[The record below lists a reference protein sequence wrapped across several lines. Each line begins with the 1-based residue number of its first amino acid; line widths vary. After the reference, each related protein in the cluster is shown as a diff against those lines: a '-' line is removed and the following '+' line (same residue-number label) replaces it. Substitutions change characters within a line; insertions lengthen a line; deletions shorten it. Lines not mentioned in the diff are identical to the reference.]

1 LEREATVDQ
10 KYCDWR
16 QFQRNLH
23 PTIGVEIEL
32 AVLHPQ
38 SLDLAPHS
46 LGALAALPVSVSS
59 SGRSGSE
66 LQSNSIELR
75 TGICADVSAVR
86 RDLGASL
93 AALHATQGT
102 AAARYCGLGMH
113 PYARWQHQQITPLAR
128 PQAIA
133 RELQCIAK
141 RAAVFGLHVHVG
153 VRSGERAVAI
163 MNALIPALPVL
174 LALSANSP
182 FCEGEDSGLASMRRQ
197 VLASM
202 PRSGLPQSVIGWS
215 QWVAMMEQL
224 HASGHVSGF
233 RDLWWDVRL
242 NPMLGTIEVRI
253 CDMPSTLDEVVAL
266 AALIQALVVALD
278 REQIKAFAQFSDC
291 AARAIAESNLWSA
304 ARHGGAG
311 KIVDFYRPSMAPTE
325 IGSAALRLLDRVQS
339 IASELG
345 SAQELDLLR
354 QIARAGGGATH
365 QRRVFASEGSLRGVV
380 DQLSASMFAPAARL
394 RAPIAA

>member
-1 LEREATVDQ
+1 MNQ
-10 KYCDWR
+10 QSHDWR
-16 QFQRNLH
+16 QFRPNFH

-32 AVLHPQ
+32 AALHPQ

-46 LGALAALPVSVSS
+46 IDALNALPRSIFA
-59 SGRSGSE
+59 SGRSGCE

-75 TGICADVSAVR
+75 TGICADVAAAR
-86 RDLGASL
+86 QDLAASL
-93 AALHATQGT
+93 AALQMTER
-102 AAARYCGLGMH
+102 AADARYCGFGMH
-113 PYARWQHQQITPLAR
+113 PYARWQDQQITPLAR
-128 PQAIA
+128 PRAIA
-133 RELQCIAK
+133 QELQSIAK

-182 FCEGEDSGLASMRRQ
+182 FCDGEDSGLASMRRQ

-202 PRSGLPQSVIGWS
+202 PRSGLPQAVTGWP

-224 HASGHVSGF
+224 HASGHVASF

-242 NPMLGTIEVRI
+242 NPAFGTVEVRI

-266 AALIQALVVALD
+266 AALVQALVVALD
-278 REQIKAFAQFSDC
+278 RGEIYTMAEFSHC
-291 AARAIAESNLWSA
+291 GARAIAESNLWSA
-304 ARHGGAG
+304 ARHGMAG
-311 KIVDFYRPSMAPTE
+311 KLVDFYSDSASATDL
-325 IGSAALRLLDRVQS
+325 GGAALRLLDRVQP

-345 SAQELDLLR
+345 SASELNLLR
-354 QIARAGGGATH
+354 HIACTGGGATR
-365 QRRVFASEGSLRGVV
+365 QRRIFARGRNLRNVV
-380 DQLSASMFAPAARL
+380 ARLSSMMFAPAAQD